1 MLQHMKRIVPWFAL
15 LLTSCPHPS
24 APNGVVDSGVVDTG
38 ANDCNIDSGMVPEP
52 PRPEVHFS
60 PKGGCQEAL
69 IARIRS
75 SKKTVHVQAYTL
87 TAKPIIDALVVAHGN
102 GVDVQVVIDSSE
114 AKIPA
119 SPVPLL
125 RAGSVPVFI
134 DSKHLIAHNK
144 VMLFDGEIVELGSY
158 NYTNAAENDNAENC
172 LFLNDK
178 SLASSYEE
186 NWKTHQGHSTAA
198 P

>member
-1 MLQHMKRIVPWFAL
+1 MKRIVPLFVL

-24 APNGVVDSGVVDTG
+24 APNGVVDSGVVEVG
-38 ANDCNIDSGMVPEP
+38 PNDCNIDSGMLPEV

-69 IARIRS
+69 VERIRK
-75 SKKTVHVQAYTL
+75 SKRTVHVQAYTL
-87 TAKPIIDALVVAHGN
+87 TAKPVIDALVVAHGN

-114 AKIPA
+114 TKVA
-119 SPVPLL
+119 SSPLPLL
-125 RAGSVPVFI
+125 RAGGVPVFI

-144 VMLFDGEIVELGSY
+144 VMLFDGELVETGSY

-172 LFLNDK
+172 LFVNDK
-178 SLASSYEE
+178 ALTASYEE
-186 NWKTHQGHSTAA
+186 NWRAHQGHSTAA